1 MNNSNKIIVYSLLVC
16 CTLLLAFFV
25 FVLRMENKF
34 ETDILYGNGSVYHVS
49 KSEKINLSLKDRQL
63 TIKSFTFKVNVENE
77 FSGYIDL
84 ELMEDDGDVIYH
96 EQLEINSEV
105 DLVVAGVQKKLGKC
119 IEVDKDKEYTL
130 IINVVKQSKKGTID
144 IDTTGEVS
152 TKKIHMAKYLYIL

>member
-105 DLVVAGVQKKLGKC
+105 DLVVAGVQKNLESVLKLTRIK
-119 IEVDKDKEYTL
+119 
-130 IINVVKQSKKGTID
+130 S
-144 IDTTGEVS
+144 
-152 TKKIHMAKYLYIL
+152 IHLL